1 MKHLFLAIFLLLTLS
16 LSAQKLDKQEF
27 VSGFATVKGTIEGY
41 DAKQMDEAVVLITIA
56 NPFFEEED
64 ELTTEINDDGSFE
77 IQVPMAVKHQIV
89 TYELQQNIG
98 EIVLSSGKTVV
109 MDFDFNSLLND
120 SDVSP
125 KFSGENTDLNN
136 ALASGFTGDYH
147 RSVTFYNREA
157 AQETGDMSPAQF
169 KDYILKKYVEYSKL
183 VDTMSVTERAKELL
197 KIQMK
202 CVTAHILGMGEY
214 QIEMAYRVKYN
225 KPMDMRVR
233 VPEFNKP
240 RLDED
245 YLDYPALLDIDDIMM
260 FYADDFGSVI
270 KIWNDDVDFAATDSV
285 IYLPNGQSVYV
296 NSKDGVKEKIAT
308 ERMFKNILGDGESY
322 FKDFLKLQNVFGKID
337 RRQDISDSVVAD
349 IENMRHKFYAEYLKS
364 LIAKTKG
371 VMTAEQQ
378 RGGYTVHQASA
389 NTGDALLEDILKD
402 YKGKVVFFDFWN
414 TWCGPCRMAIKQM
427 APMEEGFEGQDVVFV
442 LLADES
448 SPAEE
453 WSRLITQMKGHHYR
467 LSTKQMHSLMQK
479 WNLTEF
485 PSYVI
490 FGKDGAVKDVHSIF
504 KGVDYYKGKIEEELR
519 K

>member
-1 MKHLFLAIFLLLTLS
+1 MKHLFLAIFMLLTFS

-41 DAKQMDEAVVLITIA
+41 AAQQMDEAVVFITIA

-109 MDFDFNSLLND
+109 MEFDFNSLLNN

-197 KIQMK
+197 KIQLK
-202 CVTAHILGMGEY
+202 CETAHILGMGTY

-225 KPMDMRVR
+225 KPTDMRVR
-233 VPEFNKP
+233 VPEFQKK
-240 RLDED
+240 RIDED
-245 YLDYPALLDIDDIMM
+245 YVDFPKLLGIDDIMM

-270 KIWNDDVDFAATDSV
+270 DIWYGDVDKATADSV
-285 IYLPNGQSVYV
+285 VFYPNGRALYLHS
-296 NSKDGVKEKIAT
+296 NGEKAQVA
-308 ERMFKNILGDGESY
+308 EEKLFKKVLGDGESY
-322 FKDFLKLQNVFGKID
+322 FKDFLKLRNVFGKID
-337 RRQDISDSVVAD
+337 RRQDIADSVVAD

-378 RGGYTVHQASA
+378 RGGYTVHQADA

-467 LSTKQMHSLMQK
+467 LSNVQMHSLMQK

-504 KGVDYYKGKIEEELR
+504 KGVDYYKNKIDELL